1 MGFSLFPPPSVLF
14 LGIGAYVL
22 YNFLSNRIG
31 GSDFSNDGDSG
42 SLGQGASVMKLQV
55 SMSADWAKNG
65 NIMQTLTDLSSRSG
79 NISGR
84 SQISS
89 LLSDASLSLLRK
101 SEDWTSA
108 SFEGESFNG
117 AGKAEP
123 TFQRIA
129 IAERS
134 KFKNE
139 NTSQGNAR
147 SSSSSIV
154 QGASTEAVVSIIVA
168 VRGRSDALK
177 TSASSVGNI
186 KTILQT
192 LASEALTDEG
202 ENIMGVEIL
211 WTPNEPGETLSERD
225 IISDYPELMRL

>member
-1 MGFSLFPPPSVLF
+1 MGMGFSLFPPPSVLF

-22 YNFLSNRIG
+22 YNVLSNRIG

-65 NIMQTLTDLSSRSG
+65 NIMQTLADLSSRSG

-101 SEDWTSA
+101 SDDWTSA

-117 AGKAEP
+117 ASKAEP
-123 TFQRIA
+123 SFQRIA
-129 IAERS
+129 ISERS
-134 KFKNE
+134 KFENE
-139 NTSQGNAR
+139 NTSPR

-192 LASEALTDEG
+192 LASEALTDDG